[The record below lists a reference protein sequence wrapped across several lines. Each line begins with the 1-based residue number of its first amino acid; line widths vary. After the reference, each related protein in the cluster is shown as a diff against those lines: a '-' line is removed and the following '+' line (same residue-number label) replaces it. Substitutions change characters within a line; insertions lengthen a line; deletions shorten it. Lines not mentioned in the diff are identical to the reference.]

1 MEELSSLEKL
11 ELSIEAAK
19 NKDLDNFKKYVG
31 FDELKSDFEK
41 DQWLMMY
48 DINGKEFKDYNEK
61 FTYQMIKTFEL
72 CQKHNINFN
81 EAIGKILNK

>member
-1 MEELSSLEKL
+1 MKELSSLERFK
-11 ELSIEAAK
+11 LSIEAAK
-19 NKDLDNFKKYVG
+19 NKDLENFKKYVG

-48 DINGKEFKDYNEK
+48 DIKGKNFKDYNEE
-61 FTYQMIKTFEL
+61 FIYQMSKTFEL

-81 EAIGKILNK
+81 EALGKIINK